1 MKATGIVRRID
12 ELGRIVIPKEIRRSF
27 RIKEGTPLEIFSG
40 DNGELML
47 KKYSPML
54 TLNDFAI
61 EVCESINAVT
71 DKLVLFT
78 DCEKVIGACGAGKK
92 DFLGAAI
99 HPELEK
105 ILEARKLITLTK
117 KENNLINYI
126 NNPNIDATFL
136 SAIIVP
142 INSDGFAFGSI
153 IILSQTED
161 LTLNEQKIAKTMA
174 LFITKQIG

>member
-54 TLNDFAI
+54 SLTDYAI
-61 EVCESINAVT
+61 EVCESINSVV

-78 DCEKVIGACGAGKK
+78 DCEKVLSACGNGKK
-92 DFLGAAI
+92 DFVEQELS
-99 HPELEK
+99 HELEK
-105 ILEARKLITLTK
+105 LLETRKTTILTK

-126 NNPNIDATFL
+126 NNQTLQTNYL

-142 INSDGFAFGSI
+142 ICSDGFAFGSI
-153 IILSQTED
+153 IILSTSED
-161 LTLNEQKIAKTMA
+161 LGLQEQKIAKTMA
-174 LFITKQIG
+174 LFITKQLG

>member
-54 TLNDFAI
+54 TLKDYAI
-61 EVCESINAVT
+61 EVCESINTVV

-78 DCEKVIGACGAGKK
+78 DCEKIIGACGNSKK
-92 DFLGAAI
+92 DFLEQEI
-99 HPELEK
+99 SKELEK
-105 ILEARKLITLTK
+105 LLETRKSVILNKKDNNIIPFANTLVS
-117 KENNLINYI
+117 ENTY
-126 NNPNIDATFL
+126 L
-136 SAIIVP
+136 SAIVVP
-142 INSDGFAFGSI
+142 ISSDGFAFGSI
-153 IILSQTED
+153 IILSQEED
-161 LTLNEQKIAKTMA
+161 LTLNELKIAKTMA